1 MNKRII
7 SFICVGLVA
16 TSCVS
21 SLCFYDYFANDGTTS
36 NPIYWIF
43 DFFQLSILLGQAGI
57 GAYAINALLRQ
68 KKEAISS
75 LGYFAAHVFLQNIT
89 PLLQAWSAAVITEYP
104 QWLLISQVGFSIA
117 LFTALFIIIQE
128 VWIYSPAVDGCILY
142 QLRIYGT
149 YRHRINYYPVMIAYK
164 QNPAQHLPNE

>member
-7 SFICVGLVA
+7 SFICAGLVA

-21 SLCFYDYFANDGTTS
+21 SLCFYDYFANDGNTS

-57 GAYAINALLRQ
+57 GVYAINALLRQ
-68 KKEAISS
+68 RKEAVSS
-75 LGYFAAHVFLQNIT
+75 LGYFAAHVFLQNIA

-104 QWLLISQVGFSIA
+104 QWLLMSQVGFSIA
-117 LFTALFIIIQE
+117 LFITLLIIQ
-128 VWIYSPAVDGCILY
+128 PASLFKKFEYIPRLLMVAFY
-142 QLRIYGT
+142 
-149 YRHRINYYPVMIAYK
+149 INSVMIAYK

>member
-1 MNKRII
+1 MLNTMNIRII
-7 SFICVGLVA
+7 SFICAGLVE

-21 SLCFYDYFANDGTTS
+21 SLCFYDYFANYVTTS

-57 GAYAINALLRQ
+57 GVYTINVLLRQ
-68 KKEAISS
+68 RKEAISS

-104 QWLLISQVGFSIA
+104 LWLLISQVSFSIA
-117 LFTALFIIIQE
+117 LFTALFIIQSASLFKKSGYIPRLLMAAF
-128 VWIYSPAVDGCILY
+128 Y
-142 QLRIYGT
+142 
-149 YRHRINYYPVMIAYK
+149 INCVYTALTVIG
-164 QNPAQHLPNE
+164 LIITL

>member
-1 MNKRII
+1 MLNTMNKRII
-7 SFICVGLVA
+7 SFVCAGLVA

-57 GAYAINALLRQ
+57 GVYTINALLRQ
-68 KKEAISS
+68 RKEAVSS
-75 LGYFAAHVFLQNIT
+75 LGYFATHVFLQNIT

-104 QWLLISQVGFSIA
+104 QWLLMSQVGFSIA
-117 LFTALFIIIQE
+117 LFITLLIIQPASLFRKSEYIPRLLMAAFYINCIYTALTVIGLIIT
-128 VWIYSPAVDGCILY
+128 L
-142 QLRIYGT
+142 
-149 YRHRINYYPVMIAYK
+149 
-164 QNPAQHLPNE
+164 

>member
-43 DFFQLSILLGQAGI
+43 DFF
-57 GAYAINALLRQ
+57 
-68 KKEAISS
+68 
-75 LGYFAAHVFLQNIT
+75 
-89 PLLQAWSAAVITEYP
+89 
-104 QWLLISQVGFSIA
+104 
-117 LFTALFIIIQE
+117 
-128 VWIYSPAVDGCILY
+128 
-142 QLRIYGT
+142 
-149 YRHRINYYPVMIAYK
+149 
-164 QNPAQHLPNE
+164 

>member
-75 LGYFAAHVFLQNIT
+75 LGYFAAHVFLQNNSLAPSMVCGCHYGI
-89 PLLQAWSAAVITEYP
+89 SAMVADK
-104 QWLLISQVGFSIA
+104 SGRF
-117 LFTALFIIIQE
+117 
-128 VWIYSPAVDGCILY
+128 
-142 QLRIYGT
+142 
-149 YRHRINYYPVMIAYK
+149 
-164 QNPAQHLPNE
+164 

>member
-1 MNKRII
+1 MLNTMNKRII
-7 SFICVGLVA
+7 SFVCAGLVA

-36 NPIYWIF
+36 NLIYWIF

-57 GAYAINALLRQ
+57 GVYTINVLLRQ
-68 KKEAISS
+68 RKEAISS

-117 LFTALFIIIQE
+117 LFTALLIIQSASLFKKSGY
-128 VWIYSPAVDGCILY
+128 IPRLLMAAFY
-142 QLRIYGT
+142 
-149 YRHRINYYPVMIAYK
+149 INCVYTALTVIG
-164 QNPAQHLPNE
+164 LIITL

>member
-1 MNKRII
+1 MLNTMNIRII
-7 SFICVGLVA
+7 SFICAGLVA

-57 GAYAINALLRQ
+57 GVYTINVLLRQ
-68 KKEAISS
+68 RKEAISS

-104 QWLLISQVGFSIA
+104 QWLLIKIGRAHV
-117 LFTALFIIIQE
+117 
-128 VWIYSPAVDGCILY
+128 
-142 QLRIYGT
+142 
-149 YRHRINYYPVMIAYK
+149 
-164 QNPAQHLPNE
+164 

>member
-1 MNKRII
+1 MLNTKNIRII
-7 SFICVGLVA
+7 SFICAGLVA

-57 GAYAINALLRQ
+57 GVYTINVLLRQ
-68 KKEAISS
+68 RKEAISS

-104 QWLLISQVGFSIA
+104 QWLLMSQVGFSIV
-117 LFTALFIIIQE
+117 LFLTLLIIQPASLFRKSEYIPRLLMAAFYINCVYTALTVIGLIIT
-128 VWIYSPAVDGCILY
+128 L
-142 QLRIYGT
+142 
-149 YRHRINYYPVMIAYK
+149 
-164 QNPAQHLPNE
+164 

>member
-43 DFFQLSILLGQAGI
+43 DFFQLSILLGQTGI
-57 GAYAINALLRQ
+57 GVYTINALLRQ
-68 KKEAISS
+68 RKETVSS

-104 QWLLISQVGFSIA
+104 LWLLISQVIFSIVLLIA
-117 LFTALFIIIQE
+117 SLIIQPASLFRKSEHIPRLLMAAFYINCVYTALTIIGLI
-128 VWIYSPAVDGCILY
+128 ITL
-142 QLRIYGT
+142 
-149 YRHRINYYPVMIAYK
+149 
-164 QNPAQHLPNE
+164 

>member
-7 SFICVGLVA
+7 SFVCAGLVA

-36 NPIYWIF
+36 NLIYWIF

-57 GAYAINALLRQ
+57 GVYTINVLLRQ
-68 KKEAISS
+68 RKEAISS
-75 LGYFAAHVFLQNIT
+75 LGYFAAHVFLQNIA

-104 QWLLISQVGFSIA
+104 QWLLMSQVGFSIA
-117 LFTALFIIIQE
+117 LFITLLIIQPASLFKKFEYIPRLLMVAFYINSVYTALTVIGLIIT
-128 VWIYSPAVDGCILY
+128 L
-142 QLRIYGT
+142 
-149 YRHRINYYPVMIAYK
+149 
-164 QNPAQHLPNE
+164 

>member
-1 MNKRII
+1 
-7 SFICVGLVA
+7 
-16 TSCVS
+16 
-21 SLCFYDYFANDGTTS
+21 
-36 NPIYWIF
+36 
-43 DFFQLSILLGQAGI
+43 SILLGQAGI

-117 LFTALFIIIQE
+117 LFTALFIIQSASLFKKSGYIPRLLMAAF
-128 VWIYSPAVDGCILY
+128 Y
-142 QLRIYGT
+142 
-149 YRHRINYYPVMIAYK
+149 INCVYTALTVIG
-164 QNPAQHLPNE
+164 LIITL

>member
-7 SFICVGLVA
+7 SFICAGLVA

-36 NPIYWIF
+36 NLIYWIF

-57 GAYAINALLRQ
+57 GVYTINVLLRQ
-68 KKEAISS
+68 RKEAISS

-89 PLLQAWSAAVITEYP
+89 LVMQVFSYWDCSLLGHMWHMKRKRMQQKRRS
-104 QWLLISQVGFSIA
+104 
-117 LFTALFIIIQE
+117 
-128 VWIYSPAVDGCILY
+128 
-142 QLRIYGT
+142 
-149 YRHRINYYPVMIAYK
+149 
-164 QNPAQHLPNE
+164 

>member
-1 MNKRII
+1 MNIRII
-7 SFICVGLVA
+7 SFICAGLVA
-16 TSCVS
+16 ASCVS

-57 GAYAINALLRQ
+57 GVYTINVLLRQ
-68 KKEAISS
+68 RKEAISS

-117 LFTALFIIIQE
+117 LFTAL
-128 VWIYSPAVDGCILY
+128 
-142 QLRIYGT
+142 
-149 YRHRINYYPVMIAYK
+149 
-164 QNPAQHLPNE
+164 

>member
-117 LFTALFIIIQE
+117 LFIQE